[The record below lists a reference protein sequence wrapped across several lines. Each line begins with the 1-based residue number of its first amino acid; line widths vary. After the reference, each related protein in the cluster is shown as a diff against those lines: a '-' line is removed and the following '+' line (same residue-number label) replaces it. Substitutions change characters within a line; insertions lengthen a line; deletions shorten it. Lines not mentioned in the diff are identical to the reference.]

1 MPTVDLSE
9 ETIRKLYKLI
19 DEDMPKHVGDFEIST
34 ALDKAKK
41 LLDSFVKGT
50 AREFKN
56 IQARNNPGEI
66 GNILIVDDIGV
77 VTYQLKVLFE
87 KEGFIVETAKDIYT
101 AVNHFKK
108 ENYAFVIMDL
118 MVSTERE
125 GYLLLDEIRKI
136 IIKDNLDTKIIV
148 ITASGKAEH
157 KLKCINKGADRFINK
172 DQGWQEAVLD
182 ICLGREQVEIVEE

>member
-19 DEDMPKHVGDFEIST
+19 DEEAPKRVGDFEISS

-50 AREFKN
+50 AREFK
-56 IQARNNPGEI
+56 IKSNPGEV

-108 ENYAFVIMDL
+108 EHYAYVIMDL

-182 ICLGREQVEIVEE
+182 ICLGREQEEITEE

>member
-9 ETIRKLYKLI
+9 ETIKKLYRLI
-19 DEDMPKHVGDFEIST
+19 DEDAPKHVGDFEIST

-41 LLDSFVKGT
+41 LLDSFVKKT
-50 AREFKN
+50 TKEFKM
-56 IQARNNPGEI
+56 RNNPEESGH
-66 GNILIVDDIGV
+66 ILIVDDIGV

-108 ENYAFVIMDL
+108 ENFAFVIMDL

-172 DQGWQEAVLD
+172 DQGWQESVLD
-182 ICLGREQVEIVEE
+182 ICLGREQEEIVEE